1 MAKKIRTVEHK
12 SFTGPDYRSVL
23 HSLEVYL
30 NKYPTLELV
39 SVQETNVNMRL
50 ATETTYEHFGT
61 YFIVWSS

>member
-1 MAKKIRTVEHK
+1 MAKGKVRTVEHK
-12 SFTGPDYRSVL
+12 SFTGPDYKAVL

-39 SVQETNVNMRL
+39 SVQETSCHSIDNGEKSG
-50 ATETTYEHFGT
+50 AT